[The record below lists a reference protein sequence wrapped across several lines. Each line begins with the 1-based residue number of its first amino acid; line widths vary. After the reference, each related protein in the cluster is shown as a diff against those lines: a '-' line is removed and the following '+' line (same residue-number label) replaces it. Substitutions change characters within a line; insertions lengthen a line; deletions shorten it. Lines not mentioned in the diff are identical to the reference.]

1 MARTKKIKAD
11 NENLELENSGKV
23 SPMKSTQNKKTKA
36 KSSIAVDNNA
46 ELSANQTIATKSNRG
61 RKPKSLLNQTD
72 QTKDIIELDSKKS
85 SSKKSSGK
93 ITADVKSKSSIDTL
107 QAEQNK
113 SKRGRKPKV
122 ETQAIAEDLLP
133 KSKLQESETESNQID
148 FQPKRGRKPK
158 TNINNIKAEADPEV
172 KTKSDSQ
179 DIAIDSTVKSSKRGR
194 KPKAKSIVLESAPQ
208 TQEILIMDSPESA
221 QDQIISNTKSKRG
234 RKPKAELQA
243 IETEPTPQI
252 TEPEANT
259 FSVDVEDIKVI
270 RKSKRGR
277 KPKADSTINVAETV
291 APIAEPEA
299 NTFSVD
305 IEDVKVIRKSKR
317 GRKPNVESQVIDSE
331 VSNNDSNSDKNTFS
345 VGIRDVRVV
354 KRANEQEDRVEKE
367 ETKQDKQQDSNT
379 FSVGIRD
386 VRVIKR
392 ASEQNEPEE
401 VQENIKEEAPD
412 DKTFSVDLRNVKIIQ
427 NAESDFEIETID
439 QEEEAPKVEEKQ
451 QFFVNAADIRVVS
464 RARWGHPVYIEIPDK
479 QKKDKKNEFLVDIKD
494 VKVISSGNNPDVII
508 SPYNEIE
515 ESTIEPEQIIDTEK
529 AIESTPIEQVMEPIV
544 EDKPKLSRWQK
555 FKEKQLKKKLERQ
568 AKRLAEKEATGQDTA
583 PEEPVAVEEKVEAKE
598 IKTKKTDHKKT
609 EQKKTK
615 AVEKDFEVE
624 DDEPI
629 DFSKIEI
636 KYSPK
641 SEFFDQ
647 PDTKIVTKDKHK
659 GQNLALL
666 NPEKLLRKSDR
677 NDKLIQSIIEKVE
690 EFLVKEMYIDHTSRV
705 LLAVSGGVDSI
716 VLLDCMAVL
725 SDKYKFG
732 LFVAHYNHKLRGEAS
747 DRDEQFVKSVCQS
760 YNIPFYSANGK
771 VKQFAEKNS
780 MSIETA
786 ARFLRYSYFERTVRT
801 ISGDFLATAHTAD
814 DSAETF
820 LMNLIRGAGLT
831 GLSGIPSRRQFIKDV
846 LLIRPIISFK
856 KKQIIEY
863 AKRRR
868 LDWVE
873 DETNM
878 LQQYT
883 RNKIR
888 HDLIPKLASDF
899 TPSIVDIINR
909 AANLIH
915 GADNLVHTYVKAQLP
930 NVISEVQPDRFSIK
944 LSIFNTLD
952 DFLQGEI
959 IQTALGKYFR
969 LQAQSLN
976 IIDRII
982 ELQNSEIGAI
992 CEINKKIFAIR
1003 ERNQITVAR
1012 KKDTFKV
1019 NMLIDPVGK
1028 YKIGNYSLILRK
1040 VERAELEFS
1049 KNPNVEY
1056 IDANSL
1062 PPVLYLRNWEP
1073 GDSFAPLGMQ
1083 GSMKVSDYLTEKI
1096 SSIDKQGVL
1105 VLSTKTEII
1114 WLIGMR
1120 LSDKYKVKKNTKNII
1135 KLEFRTNEK

>member
-1 MARTKKIKAD
+1 MARTKKIKED
-11 NENLELENSGKV
+11 KENLELENSGKV
-23 SPMKSTQNKKTKA
+23 SPI
-36 KSSIAVDNNA
+36 KSSRTKQSNVQSSIVNENNI
-46 ELSANQTIATKSNRG
+46 ELSTDSSQTIKSKRG
-61 RKPKSLLNQTD
+61 RKPKNLLESKHIFDN
-72 QTKDIIELDSKKS
+72 IETNIKS
-85 SSKKSSGK
+85 SSKKSNSNFSTSMISQDNIITQQIEPIKSKRGRKPKTEATVIEAEVSSKTQTAKK
-93 ITADVKSKSSIDTL
+93 IKASQSELPEVNVKSKRGRKPKAEVPIVEAEPIPQSKPEKKIQTKDTETATVNTKSKRGRRPKVEVHVVEEKPIS
-107 QAEQNK
+107 QSRPEKKIQTKDTAIAIVNTK

-122 ETQAIAEDLLP
+122 EVHMVEPEPISLSTPEKKIQVVDSDTAKLNN
-133 KSKLQESETESNQID
+133 KSKHG
-148 FQPKRGRKPK
+148 P
-158 TNINNIKAEADPEV
+158 
-172 KTKSDSQ
+172 
-179 DIAIDSTVKSSKRGR
+179 
-194 KPKAKSIVLESAPQ
+194 
-208 TQEILIMDSPESA
+208 
-221 QDQIISNTKSKRG
+221 
-234 RKPKAELQA
+234 KPKAEVQE
-243 IETEPTPQI
+243 IEVEPTTQI
-252 TEPEANT
+252 PAAGN
-259 FSVDVEDIKVI
+259 
-270 RKSKRGR
+270 
-277 KPKADSTINVAETV
+277 
-291 APIAEPEA
+291 

-317 GRKPNVESQVIDSE
+317 GPRPQSKVQPIETEKTANIPE
-331 VSNNDSNSDKNTFS
+331 SDK
-345 VGIRDVRVV
+345 
-354 KRANEQEDRVEKE
+354 
-367 ETKQDKQQDSNT
+367 NT

-392 ASEQNEPEE
+392 ASDDENLEIQIDKNQDNPQDNTFSVGIRDVRVIRRANEQEKPEE
-401 VQENIKEEAPD
+401 KPEITLEDAKED
-412 DKTFSVDLRNVKIIQ
+412 NTFSVDLRNVKIIQ
-427 NAESDFEIETID
+427 NAESDFEIESIE
-439 QEEEAPKVEEKQ
+439 QEEEAQIEEKQ

-494 VKVISSGNNPDVII
+494 VKVVSSGNNPDVII
-508 SPYNEIE
+508 SPYNESE
-515 ESTIEPEQIIDTEK
+515 ESIIETEEIIEIENVTEQITVPE
-529 AIESTPIEQVMEPIV
+529 ESETIV
-544 EDKPKLSRWQK
+544 EEKPKLTRWQK

-568 AKRLAEKEATGQDTA
+568 AKRLAEKEASVKEATSEETVIIE
-583 PEEPVAVEEKVEAKE
+583 PVEEPKEIITKKSEPKKSKQLAKAYEAVEE
-598 IKTKKTDHKKT
+598 
-609 EQKKTK
+609 
-615 AVEKDFEVE
+615 
-624 DDEPI
+624 EPI

-641 SEFFDQ
+641 SEFFEQ
-647 PDTKIVTKDKHK
+647 SESKPIAKVKQKVQT
-659 GQNLALL
+659 LATV

-747 DRDEQFVKSVCQS
+747 DKDEQFVKSVCQS

-801 ISGDFLATAHTAD
+801 INGDFLATAHTAD

-846 LLIRPIISFK
+846 LLIRPIITFK

-863 AKRRR
+863 ANRRG
-868 LDWVE
+868 LDWTE

-888 HDLIPKLASDF
+888 HDLIPKLESDF

-915 GADNLVHTYVKAQLP
+915 GADSLVHTYVKAQLP
-930 NVISEVQPDRFSIK
+930 NVVSEVQPDRFSIK

-982 ELQNSEIGAI
+982 DLQNSEIGAI

-1019 NMLIDPVGK
+1019 NMLIDPIGK
-1028 YKIGNYSLILRK
+1028 YKIGNYSLVLRK

-1056 IDANSL
+1056 IDAASL

-1073 GDSFAPLGMQ
+1073 GDSFTPLGMQ
-1083 GSMKVSDYLTEKI
+1083 GTMKVSDYLTNEKI